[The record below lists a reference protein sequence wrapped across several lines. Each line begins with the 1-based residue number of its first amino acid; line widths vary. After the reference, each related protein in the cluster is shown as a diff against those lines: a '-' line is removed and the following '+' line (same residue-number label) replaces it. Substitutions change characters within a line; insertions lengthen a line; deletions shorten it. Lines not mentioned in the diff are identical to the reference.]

1 MITPISK
8 KAIPLRMLTAS
19 LLAVCLTPLYATAGN
34 MKHDGY
40 EFPFCSRTAD
50 AALKACKNSVRD
62 DYWLNNGKCLNQ
74 ADADEREACF
84 TEARQQRREDR
95 QLCGEQ
101 YQARKDICGLIGEA
115 AYDPEIDPA
124 SFVDLAGMAA
134 TPNAYLPLIPGL
146 TKVYRSG
153 EETVTVVVTDQTREI
168 LGVTCVVVR
177 DTVEIDGELV
187 EDTDDWLAQDIHGNV
202 WYFGE
207 ISRNYEDGEL
217 SDLEGSWEAGED
229 GAKAGILM
237 KALPQVGEVYRQE
250 FLLGEAEDMGEVL
263 SVSETAASVP
273 AADCSAGCVVTR
285 DFLPI
290 EPDVNE
296 HKYFAPGIGH
306 ILSID
311 LDSGETEELIEIIY
325 P

>member
-1 MITPISK
+1 MMKMHNSVFPVVFFAISSM
-8 KAIPLRMLTAS
+8 MLS
-19 LLAVCLTPLYATAGN
+19 MSVDATGFIYSKLGTN
-34 MKHDGY
+34 Y
-40 EFPFCSRTAD
+40 CSFTSD
-50 AALKACKNSVRD
+50 AAFRACKNEIRD
-62 DYWLNNGKCLNQ
+62 DLWIGTGKCLNEDDDVREECL
-74 ADADEREACF
+74 ADVKAEFSEGRELCQDQYDARDE
-84 TEARQQRREDR
+84 
-95 QLCGEQ
+95 
-101 YQARKDICGLIGEA
+101 ICELLGEA
-115 AYDPEIDPA
+115 AYNPVINPDEFLD
-124 SFVDLAGMAA
+124 VDGMVAN
-134 TPNAYLPLIPGL
+134 PNAYFPLTPGL
-146 TKVYRSG
+146 TKIYQEG
-153 EETVTVVVTDQTREI
+153 EETITVTITDQTREI

-177 DTVEIDGELV
+177 DTVTIDGELI

-207 ISRNYEDGEL
+207 ISKNYEEGEL
-217 SDLEGSWEAGED
+217 VDLEGSWKAGED

-237 KALPQVGEVYRQE
+237 KGVPVVGDVYRQE

-263 SVSETAASVP
+263 STSEYAASVP

-296 HKYFAPGIGH
+296 HKFYAPGIGH

-311 LDSGETEELIEIIY
+311 METGDREELIEIIY

>member
-1 MITPISK
+1 MSTLTS
-8 KAIPLRMLTAS
+8 IPVRP
-19 LLAVCLTPLYATAGN
+19 LLLSILFILPVCLTPVFSIAGEIDDD
-34 MKHDGY
+34 H
-40 EFPFCSRTAD
+40 EVAFCSKTAK
-50 AALKACKNSVRD
+50 AALKSCNNGVRD
-62 DYWLNNGKCLNQ
+62 DYWLNVGKCLNES
-74 ADADEREACF
+74 DADDRAECFVETRE
-84 TEARQQRREDR
+84 QRKEDR
-95 QLCGEQ
+95 ELCGDQ
-101 YQARKDICGLIGEA
+101 FDARKDICDMIGEA
-115 AYDPEIDPA
+115 AYDPEIDPVN
-124 SFVDLAGMAA
+124 FVDVAGMTA
-134 TPNAYLPLIPGL
+134 TPNPYFPLTPGL
-146 TKVYRSG
+146 TKVYQAG
-153 EETVTVVVTDQTREI
+153 EETVTVMVTDQTKEI
-168 LGVTCVVVR
+168 LGVTCIVVR
-177 DTVEIDGELV
+177 DTVEIDGELI

-217 SDLEGSWEAGED
+217 SDLEGSWKAGED

-237 KALPQVGEVYRQE
+237 YAAPLVGQVYRQE
-250 FLLGEAEDMGEVL
+250 FLLGEAEDMGEVI

-285 DFLPI
+285 DFLPL

-311 LDSGETEELIEIIY
+311 LESGDTEELIEITY